1 MTAYPP
7 VTDASVRAAKLAQQ
21 RERDEV
27 YRLTGIRI
35 RDPWDSPATV
45 EVVRVAQGPQHVP
58 ARQGEAGS
66 SARRAALPGGMRDAL
81 LISDAIGRVVY
92 GAECR
97 REGQR

>member
-27 YRLTGIRI
+27 FRVTGIRI
-35 RDPWDSPATV
+35 RDPWDSPAEDLACV
-45 EVVRVAQGPQHVP
+45 QQGAQHLDPRLEQAGGRGGLRLV
-58 ARQGEAGS
+58 EAGAGLRI
-66 SARRAALPGGMRDAL
+66 SA
-81 LISDAIGRVVY
+81 AIGRAVY